1 MMKKKQDEQNAIKEA
16 LQKQIEEKNRR
27 KEEEKQ
33 KERELQAKEEARMRT
48 EVPYEPTVFKK
59 KLTMHN
65 QNTISI
71 IGGSNP
77 INEPGPNIAGPMS
90 PQVVNK
96 PALISSQDNQR

>member
-1 MMKKKQDEQNAIKEA
+1 
-16 LQKQIEEKNRR
+16 LQRQIEEKNRR

-33 KERELQAKEEARMRT
+33 KEKELQAKEDARMRV

-71 IGGSNP
+71 VGGTNP
-77 INEPGPNIAGPMS
+77 IDGPAPMVQSPMS
-90 PQVVNK
+90 PQATN
-96 PALISSQDNQR
+96 NQTLLTN